1 MTPAGIDLKI
11 VDRKLQLVSSSLAD
25 LRALPQSDLAEFT
38 SDRRNPLA
46 ADAAL
51 RRALEALFDL
61 GRHLLAKGFGQG
73 SLEYRD
79 VAAQLAAHGLVTVP
93 AVANVV
99 REMAGYRNRLT
110 HHYDEVTPEELYSIV
125 TGHLPDIETAAREL
139 GQAAAR
145 LAKAET
151 RRSDMPDTVG

>member
-1 MTPAGIDLKI
+1 MTPTGIDLKI
-11 VDRKLQLVSSSLAD
+11 VDQKLRLVSSSLSD
-25 LRALPQSDLAEFT
+25 LRALPQNDIAEFT

-73 SLEYRD
+73 SLEYRE
-79 VAAQLAAHGLVTVP
+79 VAAQLAAHGLVSGP
-93 AVANVV
+93 EIARAV

-125 TGHLPDIETAAREL
+125 TVHLPDIETAAQEL
-139 GQAAAR
+139 AQAAVR
-145 LAKAET
+145 LVRAGRA
-151 RRSDMPDTVG
+151 